1 MTEEPVDI
9 RRKRLVH
16 RSLYTGM
23 KETDLL
29 LGGFARSEVALM
41 EMASLEM
48 YEALL
53 QEPDPSIYAWAI
65 GRESVP
71 PRHDNAVMA
80 ALRRY
85 AASGPR

>member
-1 MTEEPVDI
+1 
-9 RRKRLVH
+9 
-16 RSLYTGM
+16 
-23 KETDLL
+23 
-29 LGGFARSEVALM
+29 M

-65 GRESVP
+65 GREPVP